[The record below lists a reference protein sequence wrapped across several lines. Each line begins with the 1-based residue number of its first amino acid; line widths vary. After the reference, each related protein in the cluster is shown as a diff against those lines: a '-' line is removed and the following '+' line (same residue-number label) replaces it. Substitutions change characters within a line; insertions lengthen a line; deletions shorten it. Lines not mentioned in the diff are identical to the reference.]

1 MLQNQGPIK
10 FVEGSKMA
18 GQRIYSPSIN
28 RRAVLAGLTAGAVA
42 QVAGPAFA
50 QTKRGIVRASM
61 ETQPSSLDPIT
72 GTNGGDFRFL
82 YPIYDTLV
90 DWDFSTLRPKP
101 KLASGWH
108 FPDPKTFVLDLRQ
121 NVTFHDGT
129 PFNAEAVDFNL
140 KRIRTD
146 PKSNFKNDLN
156 SVETI
161 VVTGPYQLTFK
172 LNRPNSALPSVLS
185 ERCGLMAS
193 PTAIMKFGTEYSR
206 NPVGTGAW
214 KFETWRDNDLL
225 TVVRNE
231 KYWQPGLPQLEGINF
246 QIIPDTNTGL
256 RSVLAGENDIIYEI
270 APSQK
275 AIVDRSST
283 VTGSFSISQAFY
295 PVWFNMARTPMND
308 VRVRQA
314 INYAIDR
321 EGFNKATALGHSE
334 IAHGVLPKEH
344 WAYDP
349 ASAKDFPYNP
359 ERAKALLSE
368 AGLAS
373 GFDMTLMGPS
383 DGRSRQ
389 RQEIVV
395 EQLKRV
401 GIRATIRGLSVDESI
416 KAYFVDKSADAL
428 LILFGGRPDPS
439 ITLRDLFSA
448 KAFLNPAHT
457 EPPGFS
463 AALAESE
470 VSEDL
475 AERKKA
481 LAKVQ
486 RMVAE
491 HALMAPLIF
500 NSEFT
505 VMSKKIHG
513 YKPNLFGR
521 LRFDE
526 MSITS

>member
-1 MLQNQGPIK
+1 
-10 FVEGSKMA
+10 MA
-18 GQRIYSPSIN
+18 GI
-28 RRAVLAGLTAGAVA
+28 TAGMTT
-42 QVAGPAFA
+42 QFFGPAFA
-50 QTKRGIVRASM
+50 QTKRGTVRASM
-61 ETQPSSLDPIT
+61 EVQPSSLDPIN

-82 YPIYDTLV
+82 YPIYDTLI
-90 DWDFSTLRPKP
+90 DWDFATLRPKP
-101 KLASGWH
+101 KLASAWH
-108 FPDPKTFVLDLRQ
+108 FTDPKTLVIELRQ
-121 NVTFHDGT
+121 GVLFHDST
-129 PFNAEAVDFNL
+129 PFNAEAVKYNL
-140 KRIRTD
+140 NRIRTD
-146 PKSNFKNDLN
+146 AKSNFKNDLN
-156 SVETI
+156 SVDTVE
-161 VVTGPYQLTFK
+161 VTGLYQVTFK

-193 PTAIMKFGTEYSR
+193 PTAIEKYGADYSR

-214 KFETWRDNDLL
+214 KFESWRDNDLL
-225 TVVRNE
+225 SVVRND
-231 KYWQPGLPQLEGINF
+231 KYWQPGLPHLDGIEF
-246 QIIPDTNTGL
+246 RIIPDTNTGL
-256 RSVLAGENDIIYEI
+256 RSVLAGEDDIIYEI
-270 APSQK
+270 APSQQ
-275 AIVDRSST
+275 AAVDRSAK
-283 VTGSFSISQAFY
+283 VTGSFSTSQAFY
-295 PVWFNMARTPMND
+295 PVWFNMARAPLND

-314 INYAIDR
+314 INYSLNR

-349 ASAKDFPYNP
+349 SSAKDYPFNP

-383 DGRSRQ
+383 DDRSRQ

-395 EQLKRV
+395 EQLKQV
-401 GIRATIRGLSVDESI
+401 GIRATIRGLSVNDSI
-416 KAYFVDKSADAL
+416 KAFFVDKSADAL

-439 ITLRDLFSA
+439 ITLRDLFGA
-448 KAFLNPAHT
+448 KAFLNPART

-463 AALAESE
+463 EALADSE
-470 VSEDL
+470 ASEDL

-486 RMVAE
+486 RIVAE

-500 NSEFT
+500 DSQFT
-505 VMSKKIHG
+505 VMSKRIHG

-521 LRFDE
+521 LRFDD